1 MDLAFSSSLTETSPR
16 LGIFVSYVWGI
27 QIIFNPQT
35 VSQALRLFLS
45 PRVFW
50 SHMIRY
56 PICAPSRAM
65 LLSPQGEN
73 CLRFG
78 LGFYLISVCPFFSF
92 SLSRSSEDVASPMAR
107 GGPCQRPPPASI
119 LWLPAARH
127 TLSSFP
133 SCSAVS
139 TVPPPVPATASP
151 LSADS
156 NGEGPRA
163 PRASASP
170 HPGVAAAAPSGP
182 NRELTCGDRDRG
194 KVTELGNSARRR
206 GPRGRARACPPP
218 RYAKR
223 AARAAGDTPPARP

>member
-139 TVPPPVPATASP
+139 TVPPSP
-151 LSADS
+151 RRRVTSLCRLEWRGTSSAAGLGVS
-156 NGEGPRA
+156 SPRRRSRSAVRPKPRA
-163 PRASASP
+163 YLRRLRPR
-170 HPGVAAAAPSGP
+170 
-182 NRELTCGDRDRG
+182 
-194 KVTELGNSARRR
+194 
-206 GPRGRARACPPP
+206 
-218 RYAKR
+218 
-223 AARAAGDTPPARP
+223 

>member
-139 TVPPPVPATASP
+139 TVPPQSP
-151 LSADS
+151 PPRHLSLQTRMA
-156 NGEGPRA
+156 
-163 PRASASP
+163 
-170 HPGVAAAAPSGP
+170 
-182 NRELTCGDRDRG
+182 RDL
-194 KVTELGNSARRR
+194 ERR
-206 GPRGRARACPPP
+206 GPRRLLTPASQPQRRQAQTASLP
-218 RYAKR
+218 
-223 AARAAGDTPPARP
+223 AATATAVK